1 MTMKMR
7 TIVLTESDRLR
18 LTRLLDIT
26 EARAGERSDY
36 LAALRRELDRA
47 RIVAPEEVPGSVITM
62 NSAVRLRDL
71 ISGEAVQYTLVYPE
85 RADISEGRLSVLAPV
100 GTAIIGHRE
109 GDVIEWAVPAGLRR
123 LEVEQVVYQPER
135 AGEYGQ

>member
-1 MTMKMR
+1 MTTKTR

-26 EARAGERSDY
+26 EAQAGERSDY
-36 LAALRRELDRA
+36 LTALRSELDRA
-47 RIVAPEEVPGSVITM
+47 RVVPPEEVPEDVITM

-71 ISGEAVQYTLVYPE
+71 SSGEAVQYTLVYPA

-109 GDVIEWAVPAGLRR
+109 GDTIEWSVPSGLRR
-123 LEVEQVVYQPER
+123 LQVEQVVYQPER